1 MPGGRSQSPPRLPA
15 LTRVHSHD
23 SHDVLTPNMLT
34 AFNQRFSA
42 VAVMCSFTLAALAVL
57 PTVILTLHA
66 LISNLNGC
74 DGGGQEDVNL
84 TGCGL
89 LPEGFARKGTI
100 SFVAAS
106 FDTPQ
111 GRVFFGC
118 MLLSSLTLFVSQFPF
133 WLPRR
138 PVWRRHQS
146 SSTASEPSWL
156 DEEEGRNRFIWL
168 FAGSLFMAV
177 VSMINATSDIP
188 LAVRRSCLALHM
200 RVRPTQ
206 RARTRGVRAA
216 RCAVNML
223 ATQLLILPA
232 AHASAQG
239 HNIGPAV
246 VHMGAFLCG
255 APPIPP
261 IRMPHADVPA
271 PSFGARALG
280 VMLCAC
286 GALLNP

>member
-1 MPGGRSQSPPRLPA
+1 MRQP
-15 LTRVHSHD
+15 SHD

-42 VAVMCSFTLAALAVL
+42 VAVISSFTLAALAVL
-57 PTVILTLHA
+57 PTVVLTLHA
-66 LISNLNGC
+66 LISNLSGC
-74 DGGGQEDVNL
+74 EDGTDDVHL

-89 LPEGFARKGTI
+89 LPDGFARKGTI
-100 SFVAAS
+100 SFVASS

-138 PVWRRHQS
+138 PVWRRHQTS
-146 SSTASEPSWL
+146 SAASEPSWL

-188 LAVRRSCLALHM
+188 LAVRHLSIEPAPTRSPLLC
-200 RVRPTQ
+200 
-206 RARTRGVRAA
+206 
-216 RCAVNML
+216 CA
-223 ATQLLILPA
+223 PA
-232 AHASAQG
+232 A
-239 HNIGPAV
+239 
-246 VHMGAFLCG
+246 
-255 APPIPP
+255 
-261 IRMPHADVPA
+261 
-271 PSFGARALG
+271 
-280 VMLCAC
+280 AC
-286 GALLNP
+286 GFKVLPCTSGT